1 MTIRRVLL
9 SCLVPGA
16 ALLLSACGNKP
27 IVGVILPSSGD
38 AAQYGESIES
48 GARLAISDAREKG
61 QIPPKLEVFWEDS
74 KSDPATAVKLFRN
87 LVENKGARVI
97 LGGATSAE
105 ARALIPVMNELKV
118 ICLSPSASA
127 PGLTRLSKYFYRI
140 YTSDEVEGNTAGKFM
155 NDRLK
160 AARVLLLTGNSEYA
174 SGIESEFQKEYV
186 DHGKGTISARIDLN
200 SEGWELQLKKG
211 LRQKPDAVYVVGY
224 SDEIVR
230 AIQAIRKDDYPGRIV
245 TTSAFY
251 ISKAIKAAGE
261 VADGVLFPLPPFD
274 RNSDKEPVL
283 SFVHHYMDSYTR
295 APDVFSAH
303 GYDAMSL
310 ILEILREA
318 HPPVTP
324 ELAKELHFGLTNF
337 VGVTGPILF
346 DDYGD
351 VRHYPKMFIYK
362 DGMVQGYEHY
372 LEVKR
377 RQIIQQVQG
386 LLSD

>member
-1 MTIRRVLL
+1 MAIRRILL
-9 SCLVPGA
+9 GF
-16 ALLLSACGNKP
+16 LLPTAILILSACENKP
-27 IVGVILPSSGD
+27 IVGVILPSSGS
-38 AAQYGESIES
+38 AGQYGESIES
-48 GARLAISDAREKG
+48 GVRLAISEAREKG
-61 QIPPKLEVFWEDS
+61 QLPPKFEVLWADS
-74 KSDPATAVKLFRN
+74 GSDPARAVKEFRS
-87 LVENKGARVI
+87 LVETKGAKII

-105 ARALIPVMNELKV
+105 ARALIPVMDELQT

-127 PGLTRLSKYFYRI
+127 PGLTKLSKYFYRV
-140 YTSDEVEGNTAGKFM
+140 YPSDELEGHTAGKFM
-155 NDRLK
+155 TDRLK
-160 AARVLLLTGNSEYA
+160 AASVLLLIGNAEYA
-174 SGIESEFQKEYV
+174 AGIESEFQKEYV
-186 DHGKGTISARIDLN
+186 DHAGGTISARIDLN
-200 SEGWELQLKKG
+200 SDGWEGKLRKA
-211 LRQKPDAVYVVGY
+211 LRQEPGAVYVVGY
-224 SDEIVR
+224 SNEVVR
-230 AIQAIRKDDYPGRIV
+230 AIKAIRGDGYKSRIV

-251 ISKAIKAAGE
+251 ISKAIKAAGD
-261 VADGVLFPLPPFD
+261 VAEGVLFPLPPFD
-274 RNSDKEPVL
+274 RNSEKEPVL
-283 SFVHHYMDSYTR
+283 SFVHHYMDAYTR

-303 GYDAMSL
+303 GYDAMNL

-324 ELAKELHFGLTNF
+324 ELSKELHFGLTNF

-386 LLSD
+386 LLGN

>member
-9 SCLVPGA
+9 SCLLPGA

-27 IVGVILPSSGD
+27 IVGVILPSSGS
-38 AAQYGESIES
+38 AGQYGESIES
-48 GARLAISDAREKG
+48 GAHLAISDAREKG
-61 QIPPKLEVFWEDS
+61 QIPPKLDVFWEDS

-87 LVENKGARVI
+87 LVENKGARII

-105 ARALIPVMNELKV
+105 ARALIPVMNELEI

-140 YTSDEVEGNTAGKFM
+140 YPSDQLEGHTAGKFM
-155 NDRLK
+155 TDRL
-160 AARVLLLTGNSEYA
+160 AATKVFLLTGNSEYA
-174 SGIESEFQKEYV
+174 SGIEEEFQKEYV

-200 SEGWELQLKKG
+200 SDSWKQELKKS
-211 LRQKPDAVYVVGY
+211 LRHEPDAIYVVGY

-230 AIQAIRKDDYPGRIV
+230 AIQAIRDDGYTGRIV

-251 ISKAIKAAGE
+251 ISKAIKAAGK

-283 SFVHHYMDSYTR
+283 SFVHHYMDSYPR

-303 GYDAMSL
+303 GYDAMNL
-310 ILEILREA
+310 ILEILRQA

-324 ELAKELHFGLTNF
+324 ELSKELHFGLTNF